1 MSEPLE
7 PDQPAQPEAA
17 PDVQP
22 VGPETPA
29 ESPDETTETPDEEE
43 EGEPAEAEPPAE
55 QPPTD
60 QPAPQGLSDE
70 EAERIGR
77 QLDKERTR
85 HSNRVSEIMGEWAQP
100 LQPCPLCEPNIPGFI
115 FPAEQTAPRGE
126 LHAALLEVLKNPLAP
141 EYETDPTKPACDTCK
156 GLGKI
161 KTGSKVPG
169 QETLMCATCSGKGW
183 VGQVVSVPS
192 VFLDEPPTAAE
203 VMANGGNVPPP
214 DADAWGSPRL
224 LETGMENPNYGRM
237 PQYKDP
243 AFP

>member
-1 MSEPLE
+1 MTEPLE

-17 PDVQP
+17 PDVEP
-22 VGPETPA
+22 VGPETPEGA
-29 ESPDETTETPDEEE
+29 PDEAQEEE
-43 EGEPAEAEPPAE
+43 EAAEAGEPAEAEPPADE
-55 QPPTD
+55 PPTD
-60 QPAPQGLSDE
+60 QPEPQGLSDE

-100 LQPCPLCEPNIPGFI
+100 LGICPLCEPNIPGFI
-115 FPAEQTAPRGE
+115 FPASSTAPRGE
-126 LHAALLEVLKNPLAP
+126 LHGALLEVLKNPLAP

-161 KTGSKVPG
+161 KTGSKVP
-169 QETLMCATCSGKGW
+169 QYETLICATCNGQGF
-183 VGQVVSVPS
+183 VGQGVSHILTPAGETPEPVAVAS
-192 VFLDEPPTAAE
+192 NGQAEPPAD
-203 VMANGGNVPPP
+203 V
-214 DADAWGSPRL
+214 DAFGSPRL

>member
-1 MSEPLE
+1 MTEPLE
-7 PDQPAQPEAA
+7 PDQPDQPETT
-17 PDVQP
+17 PDVEP
-22 VGPETPA
+22 DSPEVPTGTP
-29 ESPDETTETPDEEE
+29 EQPDEEAEAE
-43 EGEPAEAEPPAE
+43 EADEPAEAEPPTDE
-55 QPPTD
+55 PPTD
-60 QPAPQGLSDE
+60 QPEPQGLSDE

-100 LQPCPLCEPNIPGFI
+100 LQPCPLCEPNIQGFI
-115 FPAEQTAPRGE
+115 FVAEQTAPRGE

-169 QETLMCATCSGKGW
+169 QETLMCAACSGKGW
-183 VGQVVSVPS
+183 IGQGANFITDAETSVLHPVAVAS
-192 VFLDEPPTAAE
+192 
-203 VMANGGNVPPP
+203 NGQSEPPP

-243 AFP
+243 ALP

>member
-7 PDQPAQPEAA
+7 PDQPQQPEAA
-17 PDVQP
+17 PDVEP

-29 ESPDETTETPDEEE
+29 DAPEQTPDEEQAE
-43 EGEPAEAEPPAE
+43 EAGEPLETEPPAE
-55 QPPTD
+55 QPPAA
-60 QPAPQGLSDE
+60 QPETQGLSDE

-100 LQPCPLCEPNIPGFI
+100 LETCPLCEPNIPGFI
-115 FPAEQTAPRGE
+115 FPPSQVQPRSE
-126 LHAALLEVLKNPLAP
+126 LHGALLEVLKNPLAP

-161 KTGSKVPG
+161 LTGSKVPE
-169 QETLMCATCSGKGW
+169 QIKLMCPTCKGKGW
-183 VGQVVSVPS
+183 VDRSGRFVATATAPELEAVPVASNGQS
-192 VFLDEPPTAAE
+192 EPPAD
-203 VMANGGNVPPP
+203 V
-214 DADAWGSPRL
+214 DAFGSPRL